1 MFTVGECRGLHR
13 RHVERRGVEVGED
26 FRVARLGRPPRLV
39 GWRLRGKDHA
49 HIRMTVM
56 GDCRGGRISDRIA
69 RSGQIFEREPNK
81 KF

>member
-26 FRVARLGRPPRLV
+26 FRVARLGRPPGPV
-39 GWRLRGKDHA
+39 GRRLRGEDHA
-49 HIRMTVM
+49 HIRLLGM